1 MDSQLLAAR
10 ARDAVRLCETSS
22 MPKFIGFL
30 TPEETAVVANT
41 LKGAVCRF
49 ELFGGYD
56 SAERVCFGVFPDWCE
71 DRTEFWPFTAVTFA
85 FRKQDKLTH
94 RDFLGALMSLGITR
108 ETIGDILIEEGR
120 SVVFLSKDILNHVV
134 CGIDKVGNTGVTV
147 SEGYTLPLPGASE
160 TKEINDTVAS
170 LRLDCV
176 VAALVGCSRGKA
188 AELIENGF
196 VSVNSVCVEK
206 TVKTVKSKDKITVR
220 RVGKFVIDDAES
232 STRKGRIIL
241 KAKKYI

>member
-1 MDSQLLAAR
+1 MDSQLLTAR
-10 ARDAVRLCETSS
+10 VRDAVRLCETSS

-30 TPEETAVVANT
+30 MPEETAVVANT
-41 LKGAVCRF
+41 LKGTMCRF

-71 DRTEFWPFTAVTFA
+71 DRTEFWPFTAVTFI
-85 FRKQDKLTH
+85 FRKQDTLTH

-108 ETIGDILIEEGR
+108 ETVGDILVEEGR

-160 TKEINDTVAS
+160 CKEINDTVAS

-188 AELIENGF
+188 AELIENGL
-196 VSVNSVCVEK
+196 V
-206 TVKTVKSKDKITVR
+206 
-220 RVGKFVIDDAES
+220 DDAES